1 VKKILII
8 YSYGP
13 KSGLGHYKR
22 SLILEK
28 ELKKKNYVFKL
39 KVDDVKFLNKKI
51 CEKII
56 KKIRVKKIC
65 KVFFDINLS
74 IKHSK
79 NDLVNLFNICKKSGV
94 LTVGIDS
101 LRNYFLKLNYVWIP
115 SPYKSKKI
123 KGKNI
128 IFGWDKMI
136 IQGPKKN
143 FKYKKRKKILI
154 LIGGAQNSL
163 LAKKLPL
170 LISKYVPKNYEL
182 TWILGK
188 FSLPFDLKLNSTHK
202 NKVYCNCINMKK
214 FLSSAGY
221 VFCLYGL
228 SFFESLSYGIP
239 TSSYVTKNN
248 YKKDYY
254 EIKYIKKNKIAFI
267 ENTLK
272 KSLINLSNLI
282 KNDKL
287 SDKFSFRSKNLLS
300 KINYKFLNNL
310 SLYKKNNN

>member
-1 VKKILII
+1 MKKILII

-39 KVDDVKFLNKKI
+39 CLNDSTFLKKKV

-56 KKIRVKKIC
+56 KKIIAKKVD

-79 NDLVNLFNICKKSGV
+79 NNLINVFNFCKKKEI
-94 LTVGIDS
+94 LTIGIDS
-101 LRNYFLKLNYVWIP
+101 LRNYFTKLNYVWIP

-128 IFGWDKMI
+128 IFGWDKI
-136 IQGPKKN
+136 IIDRPIKN
-143 FKYKKRKKILI
+143 FKYKKRNKILI
-154 LIGGAQNSL
+154 LIGGAHNL
-163 LAKKLPL
+163 LITKKLPL
-170 LISKYVPKNYEL
+170 LISKYIPKNYEL

-188 FSLPFDLKLNSTHK
+188 FSLPIDLKLNSINKH
-202 NKVYCNCINMKK
+202 KVYYDVKNIKN
-214 FLSSAGY
+214 FLCSTGY

-228 SFFESLSYGIP
+228 SFFESISYGIP
-239 TSSYVTKNN
+239 TSCYVTKKN
-248 YKKDYY
+248 YKKDYN
-254 EIKYIKKNKIAFI
+254 EIKYLKKIKIAFI
-267 ENTLK
+267 EHTLER
-272 KSLINLSNLI
+272 SLINLNKLI
-282 KNDKL
+282 KNDELSKKL
-287 SDKFSFRSKNLLS
+287 SVKSKKLLS

-310 SLYKKNNN
+310 VFYKNN